1 MKKIIFIILL
11 SIIGIINVKAS
22 DIIDTFYYD
31 TKVENM
37 YITKVKDGVSKNG
50 APFLLHK
57 SNGELVYCIEPFLY
71 LDSGNYYGYKEF
83 SNIFNISESAIEKM
97 NLIAHYGY
105 GYSNHSDLK
114 WYGITQYLIW
124 NELNLDDL
132 YFTDSYYGN
141 RIIAYTQEIDEMNNL
156 INNHYILPNF
166 DKVINIE
173 EDKHIEL
180 TDSNNVLQNYEFE
193 TDNSSINIIDNK
205 LVFDSL
211 KEGEYNITFK
221 KRENKEHYMLYYS
234 DNGQNLL
241 LPGKIND
248 VETSIKV
255 IVKSG
260 KVNLKKHDIKND
272 AAQKNLT
279 FKDTIYGVYD
289 LNDNLVKEVTLDDL
303 GMTSFKLDFGSY
315 YIKEIKAP
323 VGYLLDLDKHYF
335 EINFDNSKITLD
347 LYDEVISKKVIIK
360 KFFGNS
366 DTLIY
371 MPEEGALFEIY
382 DSFDNLVGTYTTN
395 SNGII
400 ELILP
405 YGSYKIHQVSGLDNY
420 TMSNDYNFDVTD
432 TNDYEIKLYDNEIP
446 IDVPDTYK
454 DEIDYFGAISVL
466 LVLFI
471 FNLGIYAYR
480 KNINYI

>member
-1 MKKIIFIILL
+1 
-11 SIIGIINVKAS
+11 
-22 DIIDTFYYD
+22 
-31 TKVENM
+31 
-37 YITKVKDGVSKNG
+37 
-50 APFLLHK
+50 
-57 SNGELVYCIEPFLY
+57 
-71 LDSGNYYGYKEF
+71 
-83 SNIFNISESAIEKM
+83 
-97 NLIAHYGY
+97 
-105 GYSNHSDLK
+105 
-114 WYGITQYLIW
+114 
-124 NELNLDDL
+124 
-132 YFTDSYYGN
+132 
-141 RIIAYTQEIDEMNNL
+141 
-156 INNHYILPNF
+156 
-166 DKVINIE
+166 
-173 EDKHIEL
+173 
-180 TDSNNVLQNYEFE
+180 
-193 TDNSSINIIDNK
+193 
-205 LVFDSL
+205 
-211 KEGEYNITFK
+211 
-221 KRENKEHYMLYYS
+221 MLYYS